1 MADESRM
8 TERQKEAGQSPSPSG
23 NREAA
28 EGREAVRRGVS
39 RKRTARKGGEP
50 GAKPA
55 AAPSDRN
62 ENKKEAAMPDTEK
75 KTESKS
81 HKKPAGKKAG
91 IAAACIA
98 AAVLAGGG
106 GAYAYKAQQYKEAF
120 FPNTSI
126 NGLDASG
133 KTMDEVKS
141 MIAREINGYTLT
153 IETGDGRTEQITG
166 AEIGLRPEFDDSLD
180 WILETQNPYAWL
192 DYQLN
197 PASYSI
203 DAMVVYDE
211 KALDGRIAS
220 LSCMD
225 PSQMRPAVDAKISE
239 YIPGQG
245 YHIIPEEPGTEIDGT
260 ALKKALGEA
269 VKGLKSHL
277 SLAEAGVYK
286 EAAVR
291 RDNPELSERLES
303 LNRYAN
309 MAINYQFGSRTE
321 TLSGDRIH
329 EWLSTDGAGNLTVN
343 EEMAAAYVAE
353 LAAEYNTSNKAKTIR
368 TSSGTE
374 LTVKGGTYGWRIN
387 QAEETKQLIAD
398 ILSGESRTREPV
410 YSQTAASRDGN
421 DYGNT
426 YVEIN
431 LTAQHLYMY
440 KDGKLLVESDFVSGN
455 LARGWGTPAGTYPL
469 AYKQRN
475 AVLKGQNY
483 RTPVDYWMPFNGGIG
498 MHDAKWRGAFGG
510 SIYRTNGSHGC
521 INLPHSVAKTIY
533 ENIQAGIPVICYN
546 LSGTENA
553 KSTAAPAPAVPA
565 QPEQPQPPVAE
576 QPPVTEP
583 QPPEPAETTA
593 QPAGPGSE
601 IQTPEQPAAPAET
614 QPAPPQPSEPAETTA
629 PAEAA
634 QPETPP
640 AGGPAGPG
648 SAPGEAGGGPGA

>member
-1 MADESRM
+1 MADENRM
-8 TERQKEAGQSPSPSG
+8 TERQEGTDRRPSPSAD
-23 NREAA
+23 RAAA
-28 EGREAVRRGVS
+28 EGREAARRGVS
-39 RKRTARKGGEP
+39 RGKAGRKGEEP
-50 GAKPA
+50 GTTSGIKPA
-55 AAPSDRN
+55 AAPSDRSG
-62 ENKKEAAMPDTEK
+62 NKKEAAMPDTEK
-75 KTESKS
+75 KTGAVS

-106 GAYAYKAQQYKEAF
+106 GAYAYMAQQYKEAF

-141 MIAREINGYTLT
+141 MIASEINGYTLT
-153 IETGDGRTEQITG
+153 IETGDGKTEQITG
-166 AEIGLRPEFDDSLD
+166 EEIGLHPEFDDSLD

-211 KALDGRIAS
+211 EALDGRIAS

-225 PSQMRPAVDAKISE
+225 PSQMRPAVDAAISE
-239 YIPGQG
+239 YTPGQG
-245 YHIIPEEPGTEIDGT
+245 YRIIPEEPGTEIDG
-260 ALKKALGEA
+260 AAFKEALGEA
-269 VKGLKSHL
+269 IKGLKSNL

-291 RDNPELSERLES
+291 RDNPELSERLEA

-321 TLSGDRIH
+321 TLDGDRIH
-329 EWLSTDGAGNLTVN
+329 EWLTTDGAGNLSVN

-368 TSSGTE
+368 TSSGAD

-398 ILSGESRTREPV
+398 ILAGESRTREPV

-469 AYKQRN
+469 TYKQRN
-475 AVLKGQNY
+475 AVLKGENY

-533 ENIQAGIPVICYN
+533 ENIQSGIPVICYN
-546 LSGTENA
+546 LSGTENT
-553 KSTAAPAPAVPA
+553 KSTAAPAVPA
-565 QPEQPQPPVAE
+565 QPQPPAPE
-576 QPPVTEP
+576 QPPVTET
-583 QPPEPAETTA
+583 QPSAPAETPA

-601 IQTPEQPAAPAET
+601 LQTPVQPEAPAET
-614 QPAPPQPSEPAETTA
+614 PAPEAPAETPAPP
-629 PAEAA
+629 EAA
-634 QPETPP
+634 PPETPP

-648 SAPGEAGGGPGA
+648 SDSGNAGGGPGA

>member
-1 MADESRM
+1 M
-8 TERQKEAGQSPSPSG
+8 
-23 NREAA
+23 
-28 EGREAVRRGVS
+28 
-39 RKRTARKGGEP
+39 
-50 GAKPA
+50 
-55 AAPSDRN
+55 
-62 ENKKEAAMPDTEK
+62 
-75 KTESKS
+75 
-81 HKKPAGKKAG
+81 
-91 IAAACIA
+91 
-98 AAVLAGGG
+98 
-106 GAYAYKAQQYKEAF
+106 AQQYREAF

-141 MIAREINGYTLT
+141 MIASEIEGYTLT

-166 AEIGLRPEFDDSLD
+166 SEIGLRPEFDDSLD
-180 WILETQNPYAWL
+180 WILQTQNPYAWL

-211 KALDGRIAS
+211 EALDKRIAS

-225 PSQMRPAVDAKISE
+225 PSQMRPAVDASISE
-239 YIPGQG
+239 YTPGQG
-245 YHIIPEEPGTEIDGT
+245 YRIIPEEPGTEIDGAAFKE
-260 ALKKALGEA
+260 ALEEA
-269 VKGLKSHL
+269 VRGLESRL
-277 SLAEAGVYK
+277 SLSEAGVYR

-291 RDNPELSERLES
+291 RDSPELSERLEA
-303 LNRYAN
+303 LNRYAK
-309 MAINYQFGSRTE
+309 MEINYQFGSRTE
-321 TLSGDRIH
+321 TLGGDRIH
-329 EWLSTDGAGNLTVN
+329 EWLTTDEAGNLAVN

-353 LAAEYNTSNKAKTIR
+353 LAAEYNTSSKAKTIR
-368 TSSGTE
+368 TSSGAE

-398 ILSGESRTREPV
+398 ILSGESQTREPV
-410 YSQTAASRDGN
+410 YGQRAASRDGN

-455 LARGWGTPAGTYPL
+455 LARGWGTPAGAYPL
-469 AYKQRN
+469 TYKQRN
-475 AVLKGQNY
+475 AVLKGENY

-533 ENIQAGIPVICYN
+533 ENIQAGMPVICYN
-546 LSGTENA
+546 LSGTERA
-553 KSTAAPAPAVPA
+553 GSTPAPAVPA
-565 QPEQPQPPVAE
+565 PPAETQPAAPE
-576 QPPVTEP
+576 QPPVTET
-583 QPPEPAETTA
+583 QPSAPAETPA

-601 IQTPEQPAAPAET
+601 TPTPGETAPAET
-614 QPAPPQPSEPAETTA
+614 QPAPTEAPAPAPPEAGQTETPAE
-629 PAEAA
+629 
-634 QPETPP
+634 
-640 AGGPAGPG
+640 GGPAGPG
-648 SAPGEAGGGPGA
+648 SDPGNTGGGPGA

>member
-8 TERQKEAGQSPSPSG
+8 TERPKETGHGPFPSG
-23 NREAA
+23 SGEDA
-28 EGREAVRRGVS
+28 GSREAVRRGVS
-39 RKRTARKGGEP
+39 RGKAGRNGRESLASGTGLAGAPADRKEYT
-50 GAKPA
+50 
-55 AAPSDRN
+55 
-62 ENKKEAAMPDTEK
+62 KEASMPDTEK
-75 KTESKS
+75 KTGAKS
-81 HKKPAGKKAG
+81 HKRPAGKKAG

-106 GAYAYKAQQYKEAF
+106 GAYAYMAQQYREAF

-141 MIAREINGYTLT
+141 MIASEIEGYTLT

-166 AEIGLRPEFDDSLD
+166 SEIGLRPEFDDSLD
-180 WILETQNPYAWL
+180 WILQTQNPYAWL

-211 KALDGRIAS
+211 EALDKRIAS

-225 PSQMRPAVDAKISE
+225 PSQMRPAVDASISE
-239 YIPGQG
+239 YTPGQG
-245 YHIIPEEPGTEIDGT
+245 YRIIPEEPGTEIDGAAFKE
-260 ALKKALGEA
+260 ALEEA
-269 VKGLKSHL
+269 VRGLESRL
-277 SLAEAGVYK
+277 SLSEAGVYR

-291 RDNPELSERLES
+291 RDSPELSERLEA
-303 LNRYAN
+303 LNRYAK
-309 MAINYQFGSRTE
+309 MEINYQFGSRTE
-321 TLSGDRIH
+321 TLGGDRIH
-329 EWLSTDGAGNLTVN
+329 EWLTTDEAGNLAVN

-353 LAAEYNTSNKAKTIR
+353 LAAEYNTSSKAKTIR
-368 TSSGTE
+368 TSSGAE

-398 ILSGESRTREPV
+398 ILSGESQTREPV
-410 YSQTAASRDGN
+410 YGQRAASRDGN

-455 LARGWGTPAGTYPL
+455 LARGWGTPAGAYPL
-469 AYKQRN
+469 TYKQRN
-475 AVLKGQNY
+475 AVLKGENY

-533 ENIQAGIPVICYN
+533 ENIQAGMPVICYN
-546 LSGTENA
+546 LSGTERA
-553 KSTAAPAPAVPA
+553 GSTPAPAVPA
-565 QPEQPQPPVAE
+565 PPAETQPAAPE
-576 QPPVTEP
+576 QPPVTET
-583 QPPEPAETTA
+583 QPSAPAETPA

-601 IQTPEQPAAPAET
+601 TPTPGETAPAET
-614 QPAPPQPSEPAETTA
+614 QPAPTEAPAPAPPEAGQTETPAE
-629 PAEAA
+629 
-634 QPETPP
+634 
-640 AGGPAGPG
+640 GGPAGPG
-648 SAPGEAGGGPGA
+648 SDPGNTGGGPGA